1 MPTSLLCVFGGVRYD
16 RAVLRRVTLIL
27 GVAAGLLLASAP
39 PASAVQPY
47 LLNFQ
52 TVDFTAG
59 TLNGLAL
66 SGGEL
71 KLASNGGSF
80 TYADPFSSLAV
91 LGHQVDGSG
100 DYVSGTWTSPVYSM
114 NFPFNEL
121 VSSWNSKTPPGTWIQ
136 SEVKPQIDNGHWAKW
151 YILGRWTYNDFVD
164 GSSDPGFH
172 RTSVGGQGDADGF
185 VAIDTFFAKDHPA
198 VAYQLRLTIFRR
210 VGLTDAQAPVRVSR
224 YSAVASNL
232 RNQQSTF
239 PSQTDMNHETIDL
252 DVTRF
257 SQETHHGEYPE
268 FDNGGEAWC
277 SPTSTAMVVNYWTR
291 VTHTQYAPTTAETS
305 WVNPDFADPEVDH
318 TARYVYDYHYQ
329 GAGNWPF
336 NTAYA
341 AERGLVSD
349 VTQLHNLREAEP
361 FIRARIPLVASV
373 AWQPN
378 KLEGADIKSTNGHLM
393 VIGGFTGDG
402 DVIAYDPASPSNQA
416 VRHVYDREQFEKA
429 WIPASGGIVYVDRPA
444 GWYTP
449 PLTANNN

>member
-1 MPTSLLCVFGGVRYD
+1 VV
-16 RAVLRRVTLIL
+16 RRVTLIL

-39 PASAVQPY
+39 PASAVQTYP
-47 LLNFQ
+47 LNFQ
-52 TVDFTAG
+52 TVDFTQGAMH
-59 TLNGLAL
+59 GLAL
-66 SGGEL
+66 
-71 KLASNGGSF
+71 NGGMLTLPDGAVDQF
-80 TYADPFSSLAV
+80 AYTDPFSSLAV

-100 DYVSGTWTSPVYSM
+100 TYAYGTWTSPVYPM
-114 NFPFNEL
+114 NFAFNEV
-121 VSSWNSKTPPGTWIQ
+121 VSSWNSKTSPGTWIQ
-136 SEVKPQIDNGHWAKW
+136 SEVKPWLDNGREAKW

-164 GSSDPGFH
+164 GNSDPGFH
-172 RTSVGGQGDADGF
+172 RTSVGGQGDRDGF
-185 VAIDTFFAKDHPA
+185 VAIDTFFAKDHPV
-198 VAYQLRLTIFRR
+198 VAYKLRLTIYRR
-210 VGLTDAQAPVRVSR
+210 VGLTETQAPVSVSR
-224 YSAVASNL
+224 YSAVVSNL
-232 RNQQSTF
+232 TNQQSTF
-239 PSQTDMNHETIDL
+239 PSATTMTEEIDL
-252 DVTRF
+252 HVTPF

-291 VTHTQYAPTTAETS
+291 VKGIQYAPTAAETS
-305 WVNPDFADPEVDH
+305 WVDPSFADPEVDH

-373 AWQPN
+373 AWESN
-378 KLEGADIKSTNGHLM
+378 KLDGGIKSTNGHLM
-393 VIGGFTGDG
+393 VIGGFTRNG
-402 DVIAYDPASPSNQA
+402 DVIAYDPASSDNDH
-416 VRHVYDREQFEKA
+416 VRHVYNREQFEKA
-429 WIPASGGIVYVDRPA
+429 WIPASGGIVYVDRPV